1 MLPFLTFKIRADPS
15 REEISPWHF
24 WHSSANLGV
33 CRHPAA
39 KLGFV
44 GAGLEAPW

>member
-24 WHSSANLGV
+24 WHSSVNLGV
-33 CRHPAA
+33 RRHPAA
-39 KLGFV
+39 TLGFV
-44 GAGLEAPW
+44 GTGLEAPH

>member
-24 WHSSANLGV
+24 WHSSVNLWELAV
-33 CRHPAA
+33 TPLPRWA
-39 KLGFV
+39 LWV
-44 GAGLEAPW
+44 RV